1 MKVDDIASFLPLSR
15 ETEKKFLQLWKL
27 TAFLSQ
33 MGKLPPSVDQEW
45 RKSKSAAKEGNSD

>member
-1 MKVDDIASFLPLSR
+1 MPGWGNNFSDD
-15 ETEKKFLQLWKL
+15 QLWKL